1 MKMYQRIRE
10 YLAQSG
16 IIDNAVIQYLIW
28 KDKGKDKT
36 YIVFRPNGGSALSDV
51 LGNEYHVLIDF
62 IAPDNDAESIDD
74 LVTNIV
80 DYIMKNQFD
89 ECLGSIQVIG
99 AVPTPITTEDS
110 RIVYRL
116 QVSIKHGN

>member
-1 MKMYQRIRE
+1 MKMYKQLRE
-10 YLAQSG
+10 YLAKSG
-16 IIDNAVIQYLIW
+16 SISNAVIQYLIW

-36 YIVFRPNGGSALSDV
+36 YIVFRPNGGSILSST
-51 LGNEYHVLIDF
+51 LGNEYHVLVDF
-62 IAPDNDAESIDD
+62 IAPDNDPESIDD

-89 ECLGSIQVIG
+89 ECLGSIQVVG
-99 AVPTPITTEDS
+99 AIPTPITTEDS

>member
-1 MKMYQRIRE
+1 MKMYKQIRE
-10 YLAQSG
+10 YLAKSG
-16 IIDNAVIQYLIW
+16 FIGNAVIQYLIW

-36 YIVFRPNGGSALSDV
+36 HIVFRPNGGSVLSGL

-62 IAPDNDAESIDD
+62 IAPDNDPESIDD

-89 ECLGSIQVIG
+89 EYLGSIQVMG
-99 AVPTPITTEDS
+99 AIPTPVTTTDN
-110 RIVYRL
+110 RIIYRL